1 MKRRITKQ
9 IKVGKVG
16 IGSDYPISVQSMTT
30 TKTRNT
36 DETIQQVYELANNG
50 ADIVRVTCNDIE
62 AAKSLVNIST
72 RSPVPIIAD
81 IHFQYKLALAAIEA
95 GVQGL
100 RLNPGNIRNE
110 KHIKAVAKEALL
122 ANVPIRIGVNAGS
135 LDKDISKKYGDS
147 TPKALVESAL
157 KELKYLEEVEFHNI
171 KISVKHSNVPLM
183 IESYRLLSEKVD
195 YPLHLGVTEAGPLP
209 GGLIKSVSGISTLL
223 SEGIGDTIRFSFINH
238 MFAKWIKS
246 HRDLPMLI
254 NQWANVVRWEMRTR
268 LFLRTSEFLWQEGHT
283 AHKTQEEATSEAL
296 QMLDIYAEFAEN
308 AAGVSVV
315 KGIKSANERFAGA
328 TTTYSIEAMMKDKK
342 ALQAGTSHELGQNF
356 SKAFEI
362 QYSDENN
369 ELQHPFQTS
378 WGVSTRL
385 IGMIIMAHGDDKG
398 LQLPPKLAP
407 TQSVLIPI
415 IPNEDSKSVVL
426 ETVNKL
432 HEELRES
439 YRMKIDDRD
448 NISPGFKFNEWE
460 LKGVPLRIE
469 IGPKDIEKNSVVFSR
484 RDGVDGKNSISIN
497 EVSQKLK
504 DNLDDIQSNLL
515 ETSKNFRKDNTI
527 HVDSKAELIDT
538 LNSTPGFV
546 TCYWDENT
554 SDEIEIKDLT
564 KATLRCYLLE
574 NEGSA
579 KAVNNESVEGKKAIF
594 SKAY

>member
-1 MKRRITKQ
+1 MVEKITPMSEDFNEWYTDIIQQAQLADYSPVKGTMVIRPYGYSLWEGVQ
-9 IKVGKVG
+9 AYLDKKFKETGHENAYFPLFIPNSFIQKEAEHVEGFSPELATVTHAGGKELEEPLVVRPT
-16 IGSDYPISVQSMTT
+16 S
-30 TKTRNT
+30 
-36 DETIQQVYELANNG
+36 ETI
-50 ADIVRVTCNDIE
+50 
-62 AAKSLVNIST
+62 
-72 RSPVPIIAD
+72 
-81 IHFQYKLALAAIEA
+81 
-95 GVQGL
+95 
-100 RLNPGNIRNE
+100 
-110 KHIKAVAKEALL
+110 
-122 ANVPIRIGVNAGS
+122 
-135 LDKDISKKYGDS
+135 
-147 TPKALVESAL
+147 
-157 KELKYLEEVEFHNI
+157 
-171 KISVKHSNVPLM
+171 
-183 IESYRLLSEKVD
+183 
-195 YPLHLGVTEAGPLP
+195 
-209 GGLIKSVSGISTLL
+209 
-223 SEGIGDTIRFSFINH
+223 INH

-504 DNLDDIQSNLL
+504 DKLDDIQSNLL

-564 KATLRCYLLE
+564 KATFRCYLLE

>member
-1 MKRRITKQ
+1 MVEKITPMSEDFNEWYTDIIQQAQLADYSPVKGTMVIRPYGYSLWEGVQ
-9 IKVGKVG
+9 AYLDKKFKETGHENAYFPLFIPNSFIQKEAEHVEGFSPELATVTHAGGKELEEPLVVRPT
-16 IGSDYPISVQSMTT
+16 S
-30 TKTRNT
+30 
-36 DETIQQVYELANNG
+36 ETI
-50 ADIVRVTCNDIE
+50 
-62 AAKSLVNIST
+62 
-72 RSPVPIIAD
+72 
-81 IHFQYKLALAAIEA
+81 
-95 GVQGL
+95 
-100 RLNPGNIRNE
+100 
-110 KHIKAVAKEALL
+110 
-122 ANVPIRIGVNAGS
+122 
-135 LDKDISKKYGDS
+135 
-147 TPKALVESAL
+147 
-157 KELKYLEEVEFHNI
+157 
-171 KISVKHSNVPLM
+171 
-183 IESYRLLSEKVD
+183 
-195 YPLHLGVTEAGPLP
+195 
-209 GGLIKSVSGISTLL
+209 
-223 SEGIGDTIRFSFINH
+223 INH

-439 YRMKIDDRD
+439 YRIKIDDRD

-484 RDGVDGKNSISIN
+484 RDGVDGKNSVSIN

-515 ETSKNFRKDNTI
+515 DTSKHFRKDNTI

-564 KATLRCYLLE
+564 KATLRCYLFE

>member
-1 MKRRITKQ
+1 MVEKITPMSEDFNEWYTDIIQQAQLADYSPVKGTMVIRPYGYSLWEGVQ
-9 IKVGKVG
+9 AYLDKKFKETGHENAYFPLFIPNSFIQKEAEHVEGFSPELATVTHAGGKELEEPLVVRPT
-16 IGSDYPISVQSMTT
+16 S
-30 TKTRNT
+30 
-36 DETIQQVYELANNG
+36 ETI
-50 ADIVRVTCNDIE
+50 
-62 AAKSLVNIST
+62 
-72 RSPVPIIAD
+72 
-81 IHFQYKLALAAIEA
+81 
-95 GVQGL
+95 
-100 RLNPGNIRNE
+100 
-110 KHIKAVAKEALL
+110 
-122 ANVPIRIGVNAGS
+122 
-135 LDKDISKKYGDS
+135 
-147 TPKALVESAL
+147 
-157 KELKYLEEVEFHNI
+157 
-171 KISVKHSNVPLM
+171 
-183 IESYRLLSEKVD
+183 
-195 YPLHLGVTEAGPLP
+195 
-209 GGLIKSVSGISTLL
+209 
-223 SEGIGDTIRFSFINH
+223 INH

-484 RDGVDGKNSISIN
+484 
-497 EVSQKLK
+497 
-504 DNLDDIQSNLL
+504 
-515 ETSKNFRKDNTI
+515 
-527 HVDSKAELIDT
+527 
-538 LNSTPGFV
+538 
-546 TCYWDENT
+546 
-554 SDEIEIKDLT
+554 
-564 KATLRCYLLE
+564 
-574 NEGSA
+574 
-579 KAVNNESVEGKKAIF
+579 
-594 SKAY
+594 

>member
-1 MKRRITKQ
+1 MVEKITPMSEDFNEWYTDIIQQAQLADYSPVKGTMVIRPYGYSLWEGVQ
-9 IKVGKVG
+9 AYLDKKFKETGHENAYFPLFIPNSFIKKEAEHVEGFSPELATVTHAGGKELEEPLVVRPT
-16 IGSDYPISVQSMTT
+16 S
-30 TKTRNT
+30 
-36 DETIQQVYELANNG
+36 ETI
-50 ADIVRVTCNDIE
+50 
-62 AAKSLVNIST
+62 
-72 RSPVPIIAD
+72 
-81 IHFQYKLALAAIEA
+81 
-95 GVQGL
+95 
-100 RLNPGNIRNE
+100 
-110 KHIKAVAKEALL
+110 
-122 ANVPIRIGVNAGS
+122 
-135 LDKDISKKYGDS
+135 
-147 TPKALVESAL
+147 
-157 KELKYLEEVEFHNI
+157 
-171 KISVKHSNVPLM
+171 
-183 IESYRLLSEKVD
+183 
-195 YPLHLGVTEAGPLP
+195 
-209 GGLIKSVSGISTLL
+209 
-223 SEGIGDTIRFSFINH
+223 INH
-238 MFAKWIKS
+238 MFARWIKS

-308 AAGVSVV
+308 VAAVSVV

-328 TTTYSIEAMMKDKK
+328 TTTYSIEAMMKDMK

-385 IGMIIMAHGDDKG
+385 IRMIIMAHGDDKG
-398 LQLPPKLAP
+398 LQLPPNLAP
-407 TQSVLIPI
+407 TQTVLIPI

-426 ETVNKL
+426 ETVNNL
-432 HEELRES
+432 HEELRKD
-439 YRMKIDDRD
+439 YRIKIDNRD

-469 IGPKDIEKNSVVFSR
+469 IGPKDIENNSVVFSR
-484 RDGVDGKNSISIN
+484 RDGVNGKSSISIDD
-497 EVSQKLK
+497 VSQKLK
-504 DNLDDIQSNLL
+504 ENLDDIQSNLL
-515 ETSKNFRKDNTI
+515 ETSKNFRKENTI

-564 KATLRCYLLE
+564 KATLRCYLLD
-574 NEGSA
+574 NEDSA
-579 KAVNNESVEGKKAIF
+579 KSVNNESVEGKKAIF

>member
-1 MKRRITKQ
+1 MVEKITPMSEDFNEWYTDIIQQAQLADYSPVKGTMVIRPYGYSLWEGVQ
-9 IKVGKVG
+9 AYLDKKFKETGHENAYFPLFIPNSFIQKEAEHVEGFSPELATVTHAGGKELEEPLVVRPT
-16 IGSDYPISVQSMTT
+16 S
-30 TKTRNT
+30 
-36 DETIQQVYELANNG
+36 ETI
-50 ADIVRVTCNDIE
+50 
-62 AAKSLVNIST
+62 
-72 RSPVPIIAD
+72 
-81 IHFQYKLALAAIEA
+81 
-95 GVQGL
+95 
-100 RLNPGNIRNE
+100 
-110 KHIKAVAKEALL
+110 
-122 ANVPIRIGVNAGS
+122 
-135 LDKDISKKYGDS
+135 
-147 TPKALVESAL
+147 
-157 KELKYLEEVEFHNI
+157 
-171 KISVKHSNVPLM
+171 
-183 IESYRLLSEKVD
+183 
-195 YPLHLGVTEAGPLP
+195 
-209 GGLIKSVSGISTLL
+209 
-223 SEGIGDTIRFSFINH
+223 INH

-246 HRDLPMLI
+246 HRDLPMLV

-497 EVSQKLK
+497 EVSDKLK

>member
-1 MKRRITKQ
+1 MVEKITPMSEDFNEWYTDIIQQAQLADYSPVKGTMVIRPYGYSLWEGVQ
-9 IKVGKVG
+9 AYLDKKFKETGHENAYFPLFIPNSFIKKEAEHVEGFSPELATVTHAGGKELEEPLVVRPT
-16 IGSDYPISVQSMTT
+16 S
-30 TKTRNT
+30 
-36 DETIQQVYELANNG
+36 ETI
-50 ADIVRVTCNDIE
+50 
-62 AAKSLVNIST
+62 
-72 RSPVPIIAD
+72 
-81 IHFQYKLALAAIEA
+81 
-95 GVQGL
+95 
-100 RLNPGNIRNE
+100 
-110 KHIKAVAKEALL
+110 
-122 ANVPIRIGVNAGS
+122 
-135 LDKDISKKYGDS
+135 
-147 TPKALVESAL
+147 
-157 KELKYLEEVEFHNI
+157 
-171 KISVKHSNVPLM
+171 
-183 IESYRLLSEKVD
+183 
-195 YPLHLGVTEAGPLP
+195 
-209 GGLIKSVSGISTLL
+209 
-223 SEGIGDTIRFSFINH
+223 INH
-238 MFAKWIKS
+238 MFARWIKS

-308 AAGVSVV
+308 AAAVSVV

-328 TTTYSIEAMMKDKK
+328 TTTYSIEAMMKDMK

-398 LQLPPKLAP
+398 LQLPPNLAP

-415 IPNEDSKSVVL
+415 IPNEDSKSIVL
-426 ETVNKL
+426 ETVNNL
-432 HEELRES
+432 HEELRKD
-439 YRMKIDDRD
+439 YRIKIDDRD

-469 IGPKDIEKNSVVFSR
+469 IGPKDIENNSVVFSR
-484 RDGVDGKNSISIN
+484 RDGVNGRSSISIDD
-497 EVSQKLK
+497 VSQKLK
-504 DNLDDIQSNLL
+504 ENLDDIQSNLL
-515 ETSKNFRKDNTI
+515 ETSKNFRKENTI

-564 KATLRCYLLE
+564 KATLRCYLLD
-574 NEGSA
+574 NEDSD
-579 KAVNNESVEGKKAIF
+579 KSVNNESVEGKKAIF

>member
-1 MKRRITKQ
+1 MVEKITPMSEDFNEWYTDIIQQAQLADYSPVKGTMVIRPYGYSLWEGVQ
-9 IKVGKVG
+9 AYLDKKFKETGHENAYFPLFIPNSFIQKEAEHVEGFSPELATVTHAGGKELEEPLVVRPT
-16 IGSDYPISVQSMTT
+16 S
-30 TKTRNT
+30 
-36 DETIQQVYELANNG
+36 ETI
-50 ADIVRVTCNDIE
+50 
-62 AAKSLVNIST
+62 
-72 RSPVPIIAD
+72 
-81 IHFQYKLALAAIEA
+81 
-95 GVQGL
+95 
-100 RLNPGNIRNE
+100 
-110 KHIKAVAKEALL
+110 
-122 ANVPIRIGVNAGS
+122 
-135 LDKDISKKYGDS
+135 
-147 TPKALVESAL
+147 
-157 KELKYLEEVEFHNI
+157 
-171 KISVKHSNVPLM
+171 
-183 IESYRLLSEKVD
+183 
-195 YPLHLGVTEAGPLP
+195 
-209 GGLIKSVSGISTLL
+209 
-223 SEGIGDTIRFSFINH
+223 INH

-439 YRMKIDDRD
+439 YRIKIDDRD

>member
-1 MKRRITKQ
+1 MVEKITPMSEDFNEWYTDIIQQAQLADYSPVKGTMVIRPYGYSLWEGVQ
-9 IKVGKVG
+9 AYLDKKFKETGHENAYFPLFIPNSFIQKEAEHVEGFSPELATVTHAGGKELEEPLVVRPT
-16 IGSDYPISVQSMTT
+16 S
-30 TKTRNT
+30 
-36 DETIQQVYELANNG
+36 ETI
-50 ADIVRVTCNDIE
+50 
-62 AAKSLVNIST
+62 
-72 RSPVPIIAD
+72 
-81 IHFQYKLALAAIEA
+81 
-95 GVQGL
+95 
-100 RLNPGNIRNE
+100 
-110 KHIKAVAKEALL
+110 
-122 ANVPIRIGVNAGS
+122 
-135 LDKDISKKYGDS
+135 
-147 TPKALVESAL
+147 
-157 KELKYLEEVEFHNI
+157 
-171 KISVKHSNVPLM
+171 
-183 IESYRLLSEKVD
+183 
-195 YPLHLGVTEAGPLP
+195 
-209 GGLIKSVSGISTLL
+209 
-223 SEGIGDTIRFSFINH
+223 INH

-246 HRDLPMLI
+246 HRDLPMLV

-432 HEELRES
+432 HKELRES

-484 RDGVDGKNSISIN
+484 RDGVDGKNSISIS
-497 EVSQKLK
+497 EVSEKLK

>member
-1 MKRRITKQ
+1 MVEKITPMSEDFNEWYTDIIQQAQLADYSPVKGTMVIRPYGYSLWEGVQ
-9 IKVGKVG
+9 AYLDKKFKETGHENAYFPLFIPNSFIKKEAEHVEGFSPELATVTHAGGKELEEPLVVRPT
-16 IGSDYPISVQSMTT
+16 S
-30 TKTRNT
+30 
-36 DETIQQVYELANNG
+36 ETI
-50 ADIVRVTCNDIE
+50 
-62 AAKSLVNIST
+62 
-72 RSPVPIIAD
+72 
-81 IHFQYKLALAAIEA
+81 
-95 GVQGL
+95 
-100 RLNPGNIRNE
+100 
-110 KHIKAVAKEALL
+110 
-122 ANVPIRIGVNAGS
+122 
-135 LDKDISKKYGDS
+135 
-147 TPKALVESAL
+147 
-157 KELKYLEEVEFHNI
+157 
-171 KISVKHSNVPLM
+171 
-183 IESYRLLSEKVD
+183 
-195 YPLHLGVTEAGPLP
+195 
-209 GGLIKSVSGISTLL
+209 
-223 SEGIGDTIRFSFINH
+223 INH
-238 MFAKWIKS
+238 MFARWIKS

-308 AAGVSVV
+308 AAAVSVV

-328 TTTYSIEAMMKDKK
+328 TTTYSIEAMMKDMK

-439 YRMKIDDRD
+439 YRIKIDDRD

-484 RDGVDGKNSISIN
+484 RDGVDGKNSVLIN

-564 KATLRCYLLE
+564 KATLRCYLLD

>member
-1 MKRRITKQ
+1 MVEKITPMSEDFNEWYTDIIQQAQLADYSPVKGTMVIRPYGYSLWEGVQ
-9 IKVGKVG
+9 AYLDKKFKETGHENAYFPLFIPNSFIQKEAEHVEGFSPELATVTHAGGKELEEPLVVRPT
-16 IGSDYPISVQSMTT
+16 S
-30 TKTRNT
+30 
-36 DETIQQVYELANNG
+36 ETI
-50 ADIVRVTCNDIE
+50 
-62 AAKSLVNIST
+62 
-72 RSPVPIIAD
+72 
-81 IHFQYKLALAAIEA
+81 
-95 GVQGL
+95 
-100 RLNPGNIRNE
+100 
-110 KHIKAVAKEALL
+110 
-122 ANVPIRIGVNAGS
+122 
-135 LDKDISKKYGDS
+135 
-147 TPKALVESAL
+147 
-157 KELKYLEEVEFHNI
+157 
-171 KISVKHSNVPLM
+171 
-183 IESYRLLSEKVD
+183 
-195 YPLHLGVTEAGPLP
+195 
-209 GGLIKSVSGISTLL
+209 
-223 SEGIGDTIRFSFINH
+223 INH

-527 HVDSKAELIDT
+527 HVDLSLIH
-538 LNSTPGFV
+538 
-546 TCYWDENT
+546 
-554 SDEIEIKDLT
+554 I
-564 KATLRCYLLE
+564 
-574 NEGSA
+574 
-579 KAVNNESVEGKKAIF
+579 
-594 SKAY
+594 

>member
-1 MKRRITKQ
+1 MVEKITPMSEDFNEWYTDIIQQAQLADYSPVKGTMVIRPYGYSLWEGVQ
-9 IKVGKVG
+9 AYLDKKFKETGHENAYFPLFIPNSFIKKEAEHVEGFSPELATVTHAGGKELEEPLVVRPT
-16 IGSDYPISVQSMTT
+16 S
-30 TKTRNT
+30 
-36 DETIQQVYELANNG
+36 ETI
-50 ADIVRVTCNDIE
+50 
-62 AAKSLVNIST
+62 
-72 RSPVPIIAD
+72 
-81 IHFQYKLALAAIEA
+81 
-95 GVQGL
+95 
-100 RLNPGNIRNE
+100 
-110 KHIKAVAKEALL
+110 
-122 ANVPIRIGVNAGS
+122 
-135 LDKDISKKYGDS
+135 
-147 TPKALVESAL
+147 
-157 KELKYLEEVEFHNI
+157 
-171 KISVKHSNVPLM
+171 
-183 IESYRLLSEKVD
+183 
-195 YPLHLGVTEAGPLP
+195 
-209 GGLIKSVSGISTLL
+209 
-223 SEGIGDTIRFSFINH
+223 INH
-238 MFAKWIKS
+238 MFARWIKS

-308 AAGVSVV
+308 AAAVSVV

-328 TTTYSIEAMMKDKK
+328 TTTYSIEAMMKDMK

-385 IGMIIMAHGDDKG
+385 IGMIFMAHGDDKG
-398 LQLPPKLAP
+398 LQLPPNLAP

-415 IPNEDSKSVVL
+415 IPNEDSKSIVL
-426 ETVNKL
+426 ETVNNL
-432 HEELRES
+432 HEELRKD
-439 YRMKIDDRD
+439 YRIKIDDRD

-469 IGPKDIEKNSVVFSR
+469 IGPKDIENNSVVFSR
-484 RDGVDGKNSISIN
+484 RDGVNGKSSISIDD
-497 EVSQKLK
+497 VSQKLK
-504 DNLDDIQSNLL
+504 ENLDDIQSNLL
-515 ETSKNFRKDNTI
+515 ETSKNFRKENTI

-564 KATLRCYLLE
+564 KATLRCYLLD
-574 NEGSA
+574 NEDSA
-579 KAVNNESVEGKKAIF
+579 KSVNNESVEGKKAIF

>member
-1 MKRRITKQ
+1 MVEKITPMSEDFNEWYTDIIQQAQLADYSPVKGTMVIRPYGYSLWEGVQ
-9 IKVGKVG
+9 AYLDKKFKETGHENAYFPLFIPNSFIQKEAEHVEGFSPELATVTHAGGKELEEPLVVRPT
-16 IGSDYPISVQSMTT
+16 S
-30 TKTRNT
+30 
-36 DETIQQVYELANNG
+36 ETI
-50 ADIVRVTCNDIE
+50 
-62 AAKSLVNIST
+62 
-72 RSPVPIIAD
+72 
-81 IHFQYKLALAAIEA
+81 
-95 GVQGL
+95 
-100 RLNPGNIRNE
+100 
-110 KHIKAVAKEALL
+110 
-122 ANVPIRIGVNAGS
+122 
-135 LDKDISKKYGDS
+135 
-147 TPKALVESAL
+147 
-157 KELKYLEEVEFHNI
+157 
-171 KISVKHSNVPLM
+171 
-183 IESYRLLSEKVD
+183 
-195 YPLHLGVTEAGPLP
+195 
-209 GGLIKSVSGISTLL
+209 
-223 SEGIGDTIRFSFINH
+223 INH

-246 HRDLPMLI
+246 HRDLPMLV

-484 RDGVDGKNSISIN
+484 RDGVDGKNAISIN
-497 EVSQKLK
+497 EVSEKLK
-504 DNLDDIQSNLL
+504 DNLDEIQSNLL